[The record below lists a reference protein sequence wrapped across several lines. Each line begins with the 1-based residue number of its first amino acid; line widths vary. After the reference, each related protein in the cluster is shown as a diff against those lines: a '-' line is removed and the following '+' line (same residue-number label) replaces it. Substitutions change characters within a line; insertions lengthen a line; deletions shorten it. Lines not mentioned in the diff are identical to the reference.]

1 MVRAIKLTT
10 AQKRTIKEV
19 GGGEKPTGINRM

>member
-10 AQKRTIKEV
+10 AQKKDNKG